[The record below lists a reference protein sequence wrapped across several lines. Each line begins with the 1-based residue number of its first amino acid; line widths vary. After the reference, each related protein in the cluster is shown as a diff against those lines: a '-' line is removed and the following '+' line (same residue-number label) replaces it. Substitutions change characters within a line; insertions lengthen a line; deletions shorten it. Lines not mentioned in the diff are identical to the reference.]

1 MTASARAERASAPLL
16 SLLFSASVAFVVW
29 PLGAARYP
37 PIEDL
42 PQHLAAIR
50 VLHSFDDA
58 SFAFQPYF
66 ELALRQTQYLAYYL
80 LADGLAY
87 FIDLELAN
95 RLLIVASV
103 GAIPYALMYL
113 LDALE
118 RDQML
123 ALFALPLT
131 YNAHLILGF
140 VNFLM
145 AIPAALVG
153 LGLCAHQ
160 CRTTTRG
167 RAIALALVA
176 TFCFFCHVVPFALLV
191 LGAFLLCV
199 QSSLKR
205 TALLL
210 APLLPSLLVGG
221 AWMAQSPAGQ
231 ATLSAAAGGDAT
243 LRAVYQPAEVALRD
257 LPNWL
262 TDVFHGPEGLQQL
275 KYLGALLSVTLFVGL
290 MRGAYLQPWR
300 RRAGEPA
307 SAGPLAAGSFVRLV
321 PLVPLTAAAYFVLP
335 SGYAWIWPIAQRF
348 PLLAVLLLVAVL
360 PKPPR
365 VVLPVLVAGLLVL
378 SGLQQRAAS
387 SAFQAFEREEVG
399 AFDQALAA
407 IPPGQRVMGLIHA
420 RGSRQVKFSPFIHF
434 VAYYQARKGG
444 AVMFTFADFPQSP
457 FRFREDNRPPR
468 VPARWEWMPERVRPG
483 DMRWYDYVLVRGGGG
498 DPCRGACE
506 LRFRQ
511 GFWSVWKRRA

>member
-1 MTASARAERASAPLL
+1 MTASARAESALASPLL
-16 SLLFSASVAFVVW
+16 SVFVAFVVW
-29 PLGAARYP
+29 PLVAARYP
-37 PIEDL
+37 PIEDM

-50 VLHSFDDA
+50 VLHSWGDA
-58 SFAFQPYF
+58 SFGFQQFF

-80 LADGLAY
+80 LADGLSY
-87 FIDLELAN
+87 LVDLELAN
-95 RLLIVASV
+95 RILVVASV
-103 GAIPYALMYL
+103 AGIPYSLAYL
-113 LDALE
+113 LGALE
-118 RDQML
+118 RDRAL

-140 VNFLM
+140 INFLM

-153 LGLCAHQ
+153 LGLCAEQ
-160 CRTTTRG
+160 CRAHSRG
-167 RAIALALVA
+167 RAVALGLVA
-176 TFCFFCHVVPFALLV
+176 TFCFFCHVVPFVLLV
-191 LGAFLLCV
+191 LGAVLLCM
-199 QSSLKR
+199 QRSLRR

-210 APLLPSLLVGG
+210 APLVPAVVVGA
-221 AWMAQSPAGQ
+221 AWMAQSPAGK
-231 ATLSAAAGGDAT
+231 ATLNAAAGGDAEQ
-243 LRAVYQPAEVALRD
+243 RAQYQSFEVSLRD

-262 TDVFHGPEGLQQL
+262 TDVFHGPLGLQLLQ
-275 KYLGALLSVTLFVGL
+275 YFGALLLVTLLVGAARAL
-290 MRGAYLQPWR
+290 YLQSWR
-300 RRAGEPA
+300 APGA
-307 SAGPLAAGSFVRLV
+307 LAPGSFVRLV

-348 PLLAVLLLVAVL
+348 PFLALLLLVLVL

-365 VVLPVLVAGLLVL
+365 VALLGIVAALLWL
-378 SGLQQRAAS
+378 GAAHQQQAR
-387 SAFQAFEREEVG
+387 QAFAKFDQEEVG

-407 IPPGQRVMGLIHA
+407 IPNGQRVMGLIYG
-420 RGSRQVKFSPFIHF
+420 RGSQHVKFSPFIHF

-468 VPARWEWMPERVRPG
+468 VPPRWEWLPQRVKPA
-483 DMRWYDYVLVRGGGG
+483 DMRWYDYVLVRGGG